1 VHARSDVSLARN
13 GLTARC
19 HCCRNRC
26 GAATLLVLDSGV
38 LCCRRCWRGGALLD
52 IPGRPEMLELVG

>member
-52 IPGRPEMLELVG
+52 IPVRRETLELVG